1 VLKANEI
8 IQSMSRKGNCLDN
21 VIIENFFGTLRSD
34 LFYLKEHESTAQLKT
49 DITDYMCYYN
59 NERLKLN
66 LNGMSPME
74 YRAHYNKSNN

>member
-1 VLKANEI
+1 
-8 IQSMSRKGNCLDN
+8 
-21 VIIENFFGTLRSD
+21 
-34 LFYLKEHESTAQLKT
+34 
-49 DITDYMCYYN
+49 MCYYN